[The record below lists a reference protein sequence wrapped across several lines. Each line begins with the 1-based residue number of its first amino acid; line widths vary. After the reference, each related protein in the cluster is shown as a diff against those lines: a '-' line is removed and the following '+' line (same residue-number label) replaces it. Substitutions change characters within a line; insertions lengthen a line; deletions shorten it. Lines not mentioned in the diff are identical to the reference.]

1 MAGSKIA
8 ENLEK
13 VVNGAGKAVG
23 RLQVGVNKILWGR
36 ANTQPAVGV
45 QYVPATSPTGSASI
59 NYSSTAPTAPQT
71 AQQSGIKNF
80 AQSGLFNILNAL
92 NSVDL
97 CAVIT
102 YAYDNT
108 NIKKKKR
115 PEKPWKKGQELLY
128 GFQDTCGEVV
138 KYIDKYTAYP
148 NVFIGSY
155 LGVGPNA
162 VPPVIASEDND
173 APVEGGTQVQKYNT
187 YFLMQA
193 IKGTLTFGESTGS
206 LFTSEDAETIRA
218 VPGLVNNL
226 NYLKDQINVIDRYT
240 DYRQIPDVTLQKII
254 VNIGKIRTTCVTIQN
269 LDFRDPRALANL
281 AGNYLGTDIRSQ
293 IQKLNKF
300 VDVTKIIPTLK
311 QVNDSLRSFIR
322 IANQVQGIV
331 NTGQFIIKLCLLF
344 YKVFKFILTF
354 FKALVVP
361 LIFGTAGTQ
370 ITLQET
376 VNRAKDETDGVVRTL
391 RALNA
396 LLSVVLVFIK
406 YLLGNTV
413 ELLRRLETLLA
424 VLRGCEAMKGSDVLF
439 ELEQTNRELLAL
451 KDRLETYILDFEG
464 KTDPNLSQFG
474 KYQIRVVDEEV
485 VETTVRNRR
494 RRGIA
499 LDTNGAIVTQSD
511 LTFATNSAII
521 IEEVK
526 QKLVSLGLVNPV
538 ASTISPIDLQV
549 FTESYNYL
557 DNNDILDDNLTIS
570 EGDIESAD
578 NLDENQ
584 GLGLQA
590 FVNNLKGGKRLRR
603 RMRKQLAAQQREL
616 RKQLDQERQAARNSV
631 NSSVAQS
638 RAQGK
643 TVYKYSVRVTIKQG
657 SIETLPIKPFT
668 VEATSVEEA
677 TTYAKK
683 VADPRNQNSNWIYT
697 IKQI

>member
-1 MAGSKIA
+1 
-8 ENLEK
+8 
-13 VVNGAGKAVG
+13 
-23 RLQVGVNKILWGR
+23 
-36 ANTQPAVGV
+36 
-45 QYVPATSPTGSASI
+45 
-59 NYSSTAPTAPQT
+59 
-71 AQQSGIKNF
+71 
-80 AQSGLFNILNAL
+80 
-92 NSVDL
+92 
-97 CAVIT
+97 
-102 YAYDNT
+102 
-108 NIKKKKR
+108 
-115 PEKPWKKGQELLY
+115 
-128 GFQDTCGEVV
+128 
-138 KYIDKYTAYP
+138 
-148 NVFIGSY
+148 
-155 LGVGPNA
+155 
-162 VPPVIASEDND
+162 
-173 APVEGGTQVQKYNT
+173 
-187 YFLMQA
+187 
-193 IKGTLTFGESTGS
+193 
-206 LFTSEDAETIRA
+206 
-218 VPGLVNNL
+218 
-226 NYLKDQINVIDRYT
+226 
-240 DYRQIPDVTLQKII
+240 
-254 VNIGKIRTTCVTIQN
+254 
-269 LDFRDPRALANL
+269 
-281 AGNYLGTDIRSQ
+281 
-293 IQKLNKF
+293 
-300 VDVTKIIPTLK
+300 
-311 QVNDSLRSFIR
+311 
-322 IANQVQGIV
+322 
-331 NTGQFIIKLCLLF
+331 
-344 YKVFKFILTF
+344 
-354 FKALVVP
+354 
-361 LIFGTAGTQ
+361 
-370 ITLQET
+370 
-376 VNRAKDETDGVVRTL
+376 
-391 RALNA
+391 
-396 LLSVVLVFIK
+396 
-406 YLLGNTV
+406 
-413 ELLRRLETLLA
+413 
-424 VLRGCEAMKGSDVLF
+424 MKGSDVLF